1 MCREKDAVITVVAE
15 CPEGSALNRAIFD
28 ELYPQLYHWPFLE
41 VRCGERYGV
50 RALYALYGECFPLLS
65 PLQGNG
71 SSPCWLWSRGKSSPG
86 GKAGRWPGAAV
97 LHGDSLPLLCVGE
110 RFRGRGLGS
119 QLLAQAEE
127 RAKSQGHF
135 QVVLGQG
142 PHYLFQGV
150 PEENPGA
157 LEFFQ
162 KRGYQAAWFS
172 VNMRLDLA
180 GYDPGQ
186 VDIPP
191 VPEGV
196 AFRLL
201 ETGEEPCFA
210 GGGGGRPARLAGV
223 LPGVP
228 LPILVAVE
236 QGQLVGFAM
245 VPPEGGRFLG
255 DVEKPGSLECVGVVK
270 SHRNRGIGMGMVLA
284 GIRWLK
290 EQGCGSIELRYVAL
304 EDWYEKVGFCTFSA
318 DVDGRKKTCK

>member
-1 MCREKDAVITVVAE
+1 MDVTCE
-15 CPEGSALNRAIFD
+15 
-28 ELYPQLYHWPFLE
+28 
-41 VRCGERYGV
+41 
-50 RALYALYGECFPLLS
+50 ALYALYGECFPCYPLSREWFFSLLA
-65 PLQGNG
+65 LEQG
-71 SSPCWLWSRGKSSPG
+71 KVFT
-86 GKAGRWPGAAV
+86 RWEDGALAGAAV

-110 RFRGRGLGS
+110 NFRGRGLGS

-127 RAKSQGHF
+127 YTKSQGHS

-191 VPEGV
+191 VPEDV

-201 ETGEEPCFA
+201 ETGEEPA
-210 GGGGGRPARLAGV
+210 LLAAVEDAQPAWLEFYQGC
-223 LPGVP
+223 PS
-228 LPILVAVE
+228 PILVAVE
-236 QGQLVGFAM
+236 QGRLVGFAM

-304 EDWYEKVGFCTFSA
+304 EDWYHKVGFCTFQRMWM
-318 DVDGRKKTCK
+318 GEKNL

>member
-1 MCREKDAVITVVAE
+1 MDVTCE
-15 CPEGSALNRAIFD
+15 
-28 ELYPQLYHWPFLE
+28 
-41 VRCGERYGV
+41 
-50 RALYALYGECFPLLS
+50 ALYTLYGECFPCYPLSREWFFSLLA
-65 PLQGNG
+65 LEQGEIFTR
-71 SSPCWLWSRGKSSPG
+71 WEG
-86 GKAGRWPGAAV
+86 GALAGAAV
-97 LHGDSLPLLCVGE
+97 LHGDSLPLLCVGKS
-110 RFRGRGLGS
+110 FRGRGLGS
-119 QLLAQAEE
+119 QLL
-127 RAKSQGHF
+127 GHS

-150 PEENPGA
+150 PQENPGA
-157 LEFFQ
+157 VEFFQ
-162 KRGYQAAWFS
+162 KRGYQAAWSS

-201 ETGEEPCFA
+201 ETGEEPA
-210 GGGGGRPARLAGV
+210 LLAAVEDAQPAWLEFYQGC
-223 LPGVP
+223 PS
-228 LPILVAVE
+228 PILVAVE
-236 QGQLVGFAM
+236 QGRLVGFAM

-304 EDWYEKVGFCTFSA
+304 EDWYHKVGFCTFQRMWMGEKSL
-318 DVDGRKKTCK
+318 

>member
-1 MCREKDAVITVVAE
+1 MDVTCE
-15 CPEGSALNRAIFD
+15 
-28 ELYPQLYHWPFLE
+28 
-41 VRCGERYGV
+41 
-50 RALYALYGECFPLLS
+50 ALYTLYGECFPCYPLSREWFFSLLD
-65 PLQGNG
+65 LE
-71 SSPCWLWSRGKSSPG
+71 RGEIFTRWEG
-86 GKAGRWPGAAV
+86 GALAGAAV

-127 RAKSQGHF
+127 HAKSQGHS

-150 PEENPGA
+150 PEEKPGA
-157 LEFFQ
+157 VEFFQ
-162 KRGYQAAWFS
+162 KRGYQAAWSS

-180 GYDPGQ
+180 GYEPGQ

-191 VPEGV
+191 VPEGI

-201 ETGEEPCFA
+201 ETGEEPA
-210 GGGGGRPARLAGV
+210 LLAAVEDAQPAWLEFYQGC
-223 LPGVP
+223 PS
-228 LPILVAVE
+228 PILVAAE
-236 QGQLVGFAM
+236 QGRLVGFAM

-304 EDWYEKVGFCTFSA
+304 EDWYHKVGFCTFQRMWM
-318 DVDGRKKTCK
+318 GEKNL

>member
-1 MCREKDAVITVVAE
+1 MLALEQGEIFTRW
-15 CPEGSALNRAIFD
+15 EGGALA
-28 ELYPQLYHWPFLE
+28 
-41 VRCGERYGV
+41 
-50 RALYALYGECFPLLS
+50 
-65 PLQGNG
+65 
-71 SSPCWLWSRGKSSPG
+71 
-86 GKAGRWPGAAV
+86 GAAV
-97 LHGDSLPLLCVGE
+97 LHGDSLPLLCVGKS
-110 RFRGRGLGS
+110 FRGRGLGS

-127 RAKSQGHF
+127 HTKSQGHS

-157 LEFFQ
+157 VEFFQ
-162 KRGYQAAWFS
+162 KRGYQAAWSS
-172 VNMRLDLA
+172 VNKRLDLA

-201 ETGEEPCFA
+201 ETGEEPA
-210 GGGGGRPARLAGV
+210 LLAAVEDAQPAWLEFYQGC
-223 LPGVP
+223 PS
-228 LPILVAVE
+228 PILVAAE

-304 EDWYEKVGFCTFSA
+304 EDWYHKVGFCTFQRMWM
-318 DVDGRKKTCK
+318 GEKTCK

>member
-1 MCREKDAVITVVAE
+1 MDVTCE
-15 CPEGSALNRAIFD
+15 
-28 ELYPQLYHWPFLE
+28 
-41 VRCGERYGV
+41 
-50 RALYALYGECFPLLS
+50 ALYALYGECFPCYPLSREWFFSLLA
-65 PLQGNG
+65 LEQG
-71 SSPCWLWSRGKSSPG
+71 KVFT
-86 GKAGRWPGAAV
+86 RWEDGALAGAAV

-110 RFRGRGLGS
+110 NFRGRGLGS

-127 RAKSQGHF
+127 YTKSQGHS

-191 VPEGV
+191 VPEDV

-201 ETGEEPCFA
+201 ETGEEPA
-210 GGGGGRPARLAGV
+210 LLAAVEDAQPAWLEFYQGC
-223 LPGVP
+223 PS
-228 LPILVAVE
+228 PILVAVE
-236 QGQLVGFAM
+236 QGRLVGFAM

-304 EDWYEKVGFCTFSA
+304 EDWYHKVGFCTFQRMWMGEKA
-318 DVDGRKKTCK
+318 CK

>member
-1 MCREKDAVITVVAE
+1 M
-15 CPEGSALNRAIFD
+15 
-28 ELYPQLYHWPFLE
+28 
-41 VRCGERYGV
+41 
-50 RALYALYGECFPLLS
+50 
-65 PLQGNG
+65 
-71 SSPCWLWSRGKSSPG
+71 
-86 GKAGRWPGAAV
+86 
-97 LHGDSLPLLCVGE
+97 LHGDSLPLLCVGKS
-110 RFRGRGLGS
+110 FRGRGLGS

-127 RAKSQGHF
+127 HTKSQGHS

-157 LEFFQ
+157 VEFFQ
-162 KRGYQAAWFS
+162 KRGYQAAWSS

-201 ETGEEPCFA
+201 ETGEEA
-210 GGGGGRPARLAGV
+210 ALLAAVEDAQPAWLEFYQGC
-223 LPGVP
+223 PS
-228 LPILVAVE
+228 PILVAAE

-304 EDWYEKVGFCTFSA
+304 EDWYHKVGFCTFQRMWM
-318 DVDGRKKTCK
+318 GEKNL

>member
-1 MCREKDAVITVVAE
+1 MVLLLAGFGAGEIFTRW
-15 CPEGSALNRAIFD
+15 EGGALA
-28 ELYPQLYHWPFLE
+28 
-41 VRCGERYGV
+41 
-50 RALYALYGECFPLLS
+50 
-65 PLQGNG
+65 
-71 SSPCWLWSRGKSSPG
+71 
-86 GKAGRWPGAAV
+86 GAAV

-127 RAKSQGHF
+127 HAKSQGHS

-157 LEFFQ
+157 VEFFQ
-162 KRGYQAAWFS
+162 KRGYQAAWSS

-201 ETGEEPCFA
+201 ETGEEPA
-210 GGGGGRPARLAGV
+210 LLAAVEDAQPAWLEFYQGC
-223 LPGVP
+223 PS
-228 LPILVAVE
+228 PILVAVE

-304 EDWYEKVGFCTFSA
+304 EDWYHKVGFCTFQRMWMGEKSL
-318 DVDGRKKTCK
+318 

>member
-1 MCREKDAVITVVAE
+1 MDVTCE
-15 CPEGSALNRAIFD
+15 
-28 ELYPQLYHWPFLE
+28 
-41 VRCGERYGV
+41 
-50 RALYALYGECFPLLS
+50 ALYALYGECFPCYPLSREWFFSLLA
-65 PLQGNG
+65 LEQG
-71 SSPCWLWSRGKSSPG
+71 KVFT
-86 GKAGRWPGAAV
+86 RWEDGALAGAAV

-110 RFRGRGLGS
+110 NFRGRGLGS

-127 RAKSQGHF
+127 YTKSQGHS

-201 ETGEEPCFA
+201 ETGEEPA
-210 GGGGGRPARLAGV
+210 LLAAVEDAQPAWLEFYQGC
-223 LPGVP
+223 PS
-228 LPILVAVE
+228 PILVAVE
-236 QGQLVGFAM
+236 QGRLVGFAM

-304 EDWYEKVGFCTFSA
+304 EDWYHKVGFCTFQRMWMGEKSL
-318 DVDGRKKTCK
+318 

>member
-1 MCREKDAVITVVAE
+1 MDVTCE
-15 CPEGSALNRAIFD
+15 
-28 ELYPQLYHWPFLE
+28 
-41 VRCGERYGV
+41 
-50 RALYALYGECFPLLS
+50 ALYALYGECFPCYPLSREWFFSLLA
-65 PLQGNG
+65 LEQGKVFTR
-71 SSPCWLWSRGKSSPG
+71 WEG
-86 GKAGRWPGAAV
+86 GALAGAAV
-97 LHGDSLPLLCVGE
+97 LHGNSLPLLCVGE
-110 RFRGRGLGS
+110 NFRGRGLGS

-127 RAKSQGHF
+127 HTKSQGHS

-157 LEFFQ
+157 VEFFQ
-162 KRGYQAAWFS
+162 KRGYQAAWSS

-191 VPEGV
+191 VPEDV

-201 ETGEEPCFA
+201 ETGEEPA
-210 GGGGGRPARLAGV
+210 LLAAVEDAQPAWLEFYQGC
-223 LPGVP
+223 PS
-228 LPILVAVE
+228 PILVAAE

-304 EDWYEKVGFCTFSA
+304 EDWYEKVGFCTFQRMWM
-318 DVDGRKKTCK
+318 GEKNL

>member
-1 MCREKDAVITVVAE
+1 MDVTCE
-15 CPEGSALNRAIFD
+15 
-28 ELYPQLYHWPFLE
+28 
-41 VRCGERYGV
+41 
-50 RALYALYGECFPLLS
+50 ALYALYGECFPCYPLSREWFFSLLA
-65 PLQGNG
+65 LEQG
-71 SSPCWLWSRGKSSPG
+71 KVFT
-86 GKAGRWPGAAV
+86 RWEDGALAGAAV

-110 RFRGRGLGS
+110 NFRGRGLGS

-127 RAKSQGHF
+127 YTKSQGHS

-191 VPEGV
+191 VPEDV

-201 ETGEEPCFA
+201 ETGEEPA
-210 GGGGGRPARLAGV
+210 LLAAVEDAQPAWLEFYQGC
-223 LPGVP
+223 PS
-228 LPILVAVE
+228 PILVAVE
-236 QGQLVGFAM
+236 QGRLVGFAM

-304 EDWYEKVGFCTFSA
+304 EDWYHKVGFCTFQRMWMGEKSL
-318 DVDGRKKTCK
+318 

>member
-1 MCREKDAVITVVAE
+1 MCIRD
-15 CPEGSALNRAIFD
+15 R
-28 ELYPQLYHWPFLE
+28 
-41 VRCGERYGV
+41 
-50 RALYALYGECFPLLS
+50 
-65 PLQGNG
+65 
-71 SSPCWLWSRGKSSPG
+71 
-86 GKAGRWPGAAV
+86 
-97 LHGDSLPLLCVGE
+97 
-110 RFRGRGLGS
+110 GS

-127 RAKSQGHF
+127 HAKSQGHS

-201 ETGEEPCFA
+201 ETGEEPA
-210 GGGGGRPARLAGV
+210 LLAAVEDAQPAWLEFYQGC
-223 LPGVP
+223 PS
-228 LPILVAVE
+228 PILVAVE
-236 QGQLVGFAM
+236 QGRLVGFAM

-304 EDWYEKVGFCTFSA
+304 EDWYEKVGFCTFQRMWM
-318 DVDGRKKTCK
+318 GEKNL